1 MYTVAGDGTQGFA
14 GDGGSAIGAELDQP
28 TGVAVDAGGDLLI
41 ADSNN
46 DRVRL
51 VAGSDCS
58 LGRPFGRSSLIEG
71 DIYSVIGNGTP
82 MISGNGG
89 GATSAQVGSPFV
101 ATDAGGDVLLSGDTQ
116 VRLVAG
122 SDCSSACPFG
132 LPSMTR
138 GDIYAVAGTDTFG
151 FAGDGGPATSAELLA
166 PARSRLMA
174 AEIS

>member
-1 MYTVAGDGTQGFA
+1 M
-14 GDGGSAIGAELDQP
+14 
-28 TGVAVDAGGDLLI
+28 
-41 ADSNN
+41 
-46 DRVRL
+46 
-51 VAGSDCS
+51 
-58 LGRPFGRSSLIEG
+58 IEG

-89 GATSAQVGSPFV
+89 GATSAQVGSSFV

-151 FAGDGGPATSAELLA
+151 FAGDGGPATSAELRGPSQVLA
-166 PARSRLMA
+166 LDGGGDLPWIADSGNERVRA
-174 AEIS
+174 AFRIQLLIELPVRTHVDDRG